1 MKLENLILETQMLLN
16 EAAVVA
22 AWAKK
27 FDLPEKDVNTLYRAA
42 EQKAGKGN
50 YGLIQ
55 SIFNNMFKSVKEVNA
70 TKAKTMMKK
79 KTNTSKKQETLKVKA
94 ARYRKELGVE

>member
-1 MKLENLILETQMLLN
+1 MKVSDIILETLILN
-16 EAAVVA
+16 EAAVVK

-27 FDLPEKDVNTLYRAA
+27 FDLPEKDVQTLYNAA
-42 EQKAGKGN
+42 VKKAGKGN

-55 SIFNNMFKSVKEVNA
+55 VIFNNMFKSVKDVDA
-70 TKAKTMMKK
+70 RKAKKLMTK
-79 KTNTSKKQETLKVKA
+79 KTKTTRKKETLKAKA

>member
-1 MKLENLILETQMLLN
+1 MKLDELILETQLILN

-27 FDLPEKDVNTLYRAA
+27 FNLPEKDVETLYRAA
-42 EQKAGKGN
+42 EKKAGKGN

-55 SIFNNMFKSVKEVNA
+55 TIFNNMFKSVKEVNA
-70 TKAKTMMKK
+70 TKAKTLMKK
-79 KTNTSKKQETLKVKA
+79 KTKTSKKQESLKVKA
-94 ARYRKELGVE
+94 ARYRKEYGVA